1 MIWRDFWW
9 QHAWNRG
16 QQRCS
21 LEWSLL
27 GMRKSWS
34 GLAYKPYK
42 VRSVGPWYYMIP
54 WLFVECW
61 SKAFWDLSLPSGG
74 QFWLPGHD
82 QLRCHPQVRGSCWH
96 PKFWCSLWGRQPNS
110 GGPKGWYVWLYHA
123 ISCYIHTW
131 RFSYFGTRNHA
142 SDSTI
147 FYSILGLKAMV
158 TTEDF
163 GKPLSTLIWETMFS
177 PWQISV
183 FGLQFVRIEL
193 LITC

>member
-1 MIWRDFWW
+1 MILHDTMVVCGMLI
-9 QHAWNRG
+9 Q
-16 QQRCS
+16 
-21 LEWSLL
+21 SLL
-27 GMRKSWS
+27 GFVPSQWRPVLAPGSRPIEVSSTSSWKLLTSEVLMQSMRST
-34 GLAYKPYK
+34 A
-42 VRSVGPWYYMIP
+42 
-54 WLFVECW
+54 
-61 SKAFWDLSLPSGG
+61 
-74 QFWLPGHD
+74 QFW
-82 QLRCHPQVRGSCWH
+82 RA
-96 PKFWCSLWGRQPNS
+96 
-110 GGPKGWYVWLYHA
+110 KGLVCVA